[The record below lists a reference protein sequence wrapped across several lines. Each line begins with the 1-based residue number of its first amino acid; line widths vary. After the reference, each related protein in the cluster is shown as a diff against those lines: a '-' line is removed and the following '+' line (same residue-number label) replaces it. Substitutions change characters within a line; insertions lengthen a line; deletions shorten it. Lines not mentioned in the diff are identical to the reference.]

1 MAIGQNLQNV
11 GDQNLHFQLA
21 KFCIFILP
29 LTTMGEFEKY
39 FTEKGREAERK
50 DTALEILK
58 DGEKLP
64 KIIKYSKLPEA
75 DVLEL
80 AKKNGL
86 KVVVA

>member
-1 MAIGQNLQNV
+1 MNYLKPPEGGRA
-11 GDQNLHFQLA
+11 
-21 KFCIFILP
+21 
-29 LTTMGEFEKY
+29 TMGEFEKY